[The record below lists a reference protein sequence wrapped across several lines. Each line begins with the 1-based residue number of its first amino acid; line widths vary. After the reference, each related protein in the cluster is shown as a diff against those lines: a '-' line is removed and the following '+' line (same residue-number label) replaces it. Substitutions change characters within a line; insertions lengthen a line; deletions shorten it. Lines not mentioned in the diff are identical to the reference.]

1 MMPTPNTILEKLRTA
16 PKGLRYA
23 ALALPV
29 AVVLGYVAFWFV
41 VAGLAERQLADWIA
55 AQRSH
60 GVEISHG
67 SAETTGFPFRIAIRL
82 DQPAARWPGG
92 SWAGP
97 ELSLSGTPWDW
108 RRLHWS
114 APGAHHVEWRGR
126 DGQAHAATLTA
137 RHLEGWGEGGANRLP
152 RLELGLSDGELVA
165 DGRRFL
171 ARGLLLQIAAPEEAT
186 SNGPSVG
193 PRLPMSLDAKTVTLP
208 PDLTTA
214 LGDTIDRLTL
224 DLSLNGPVPP
234 GPWPD
239 PALQWRDAGGVVEVR
254 HLGLAQGEL
263 SLSGEGTLAIDPEG
277 QPEGAFAARI
287 TGFNAAIEAL
297 RKQGLMDDGTAGTV
311 QVVLGLLANG
321 PPGGPKTLDVPLT
334 VQDRTLSL
342 GPVKLFRLKAVDWFT
357 PRGS

>member
-1 MMPTPNTILEKLRTA
+1 
-16 PKGLRYA
+16 
-23 ALALPV
+23 
-29 AVVLGYVAFWFV
+29 
-41 VAGLAERQLADWIA
+41 
-55 AQRSH
+55 
-60 GVEISHG
+60 
-67 SAETTGFPFRIAIRL
+67 
-82 DQPAARWPGG
+82 
-92 SWAGP
+92 
-97 ELSLSGTPWDW
+97 
-108 RRLHWS
+108 
-114 APGAHHVEWRGR
+114 
-126 DGQAHAATLTA
+126 
-137 RHLEGWGEGGANRLP
+137 
-152 RLELGLSDGELVA
+152 
-165 DGRRFL
+165 
-171 ARGLLLQIAAPEEAT
+171 
-186 SNGPSVG
+186 
-193 PRLPMSLDAKTVTLP
+193 MSLDAKTVTLP